1 MTYRTGQKRIK
12 YNSVFVFLFL
22 SAFLLSHFF
31 LVADIHASGVAQVK
45 IDMAIG
51 PIAVKIISK
60 SIDRAITEE
69 RELLIIEL
77 NTPGGLATSMRLI
90 CQDLLNA
97 DIPVCVYVAP
107 SGARAASAGLFIAY
121 SAHIAAMAP
130 GTNIGAAHVVSMGG
144 GGGGGGGAGQM
155 DSVMS
160 EKVQND
166 AVAYI
171 TSIAKQRN
179 RNIEWAK
186 RAVLESVSID
196 AQAALDSN
204 IIDILASDINDLLA
218 QINGLEI
225 PLGDASVVLDVSDDD
240 VEEYPLRFKDRFL
253 KVITDPTIAFIL
265 FNLGWLGLMIELYNP
280 GAVLPGVVG
289 VICIILA
296 FFAFQQL
303 PINYAGLALI
313 IFAVVLFVLEIKVV
327 SHGVLA
333 VGGVV
338 SMFLGSVMLIDSPAP
353 YLQISMTVIITT
365 VLLISAFFLF
375 VLYFALKAHKRKVT
389 TGAEGLIGAVGE
401 IRAGGTVF
409 VSGELWK
416 ADNASDLE
424 VGVQVTVVAIE
435 NMRLKVAPR

>member
-1 MTYRTGQKRIK
+1 MTYRAGQRRIK
-12 YNSVFVFLFL
+12 HNSVFVFLFL

-31 LVADIHASGVAQVK
+31 LVADIYASGVAQVK

-51 PIAVKIISK
+51 PIAVKVISE
-60 SIDRAITEE
+60 SIERAITEE

-97 DIPVCVYVAP
+97 EIPVCVYVAP

-130 GTNIGAAHVVSMGG
+130 GTNIGAAHVVNM
-144 GGGGGGGAGQM
+144 GGGGGGAGQM

-204 IIDILASDINDLLA
+204 IIDILASDIKDLLM
-218 QINGLEI
+218 QINGFEI
-225 PLGDASVVLDVSDDD
+225 TLGDASVVLDVSDDD
-240 VEEYPLRFKDRFL
+240 VEQYPLRFKDRFL

-280 GAVLPGVVG
+280 GAVLPGIVG

-375 VLYFALKAHKRKVT
+375 VLYFALKAHKSKVK

-401 IRAGGTVF
+401 VRSDGNVF

-416 ADNASDLE
+416 ADNVSELD
-424 VGVQVTVVAIE
+424 VGVQVKIVAIE
-435 NMRLKVAPR
+435 NMCLKVEPR